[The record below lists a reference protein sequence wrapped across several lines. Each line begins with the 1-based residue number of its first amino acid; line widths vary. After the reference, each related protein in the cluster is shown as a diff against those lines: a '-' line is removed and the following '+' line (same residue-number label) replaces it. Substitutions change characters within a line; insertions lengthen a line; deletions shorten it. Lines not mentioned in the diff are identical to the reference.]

1 MSPEFYRAFQ
11 DRHRGSREL
20 IKARLGFYLPFIAPL
35 RALYG
40 TNPMVDLGCGR
51 GEWLEILHAEGFTAR
66 GVDRD
71 PAMLQDC
78 RRLGLEVWDSDVL
91 QFLKA
96 LRPASQSVI
105 SGFHI
110 AEHLAF
116 DDLQTLIRESLR
128 ALKPGGLLIL
138 ETPNPENLIVASS
151 AFYLDPTHI
160 KPIPPALLAFAIEF
174 EGFHRFKTVRLQE
187 DGRLAQDSHPRL
199 LDVLGGVSPDYAV
212 IAQKSAKPEDL
223 CAWDDVFGVDHGL
236 TLDAIA
242 AHYDQRLAR
251 TEHSADQ
258 ALLAAR
264 QARELADQALEN
276 SHQARHAAGQ
286 AQDQIA
292 SLLPDTL
299 LAKDVAQQA
308 KEVAQQTQTAAN
320 QAAELAMQ
328 AADGLKSVL
337 ESKSWRLTAPLRWVR
352 RRFVRGS
359 VGGTDPD

>member
-40 TNPMVDLGCGR
+40 TNPMLDLGCGR
-51 GEWLEILHAEGFTAR
+51 GEWLEILHAEGFTAL

-78 RRLGLEVWDSDVL
+78 RRLGLEVWDGDVL

-96 LRPASQSVI
+96 LPPASQSVI

-116 DDLQTLIRESLR
+116 DDLQALIRESLR

-160 KPIPPALLAFAIEF
+160 RPLPPALLAFAVEF

-187 DGRLAQDSHPRL
+187 DKRLSHKPQPSL
-199 LDVLGGVSPDYAV
+199 LDVLGGVSPDYAI
-212 IAQKSAKPEDL
+212 IAQKSASPADL
-223 CAWDDVFGVDHGL
+223 SAWDDVLGAEHGL
-236 TLDAIA
+236 TLDTIA
-242 AHYDQRLAR
+242 VHYEQRLAQA
-251 TEHSADQ
+251 EHSASQ

-264 QARELADQALEN
+264 QANECADRAKQAVILAQEQVSTFQTALLRAE
-276 SHQARHAAGQ
+276 
-286 AQDQIA
+286 
-292 SLLPDTL
+292 
-299 LAKDVAQQA
+299 
-308 KEVAQQTQTAAN
+308 EVAQQSQTATR
-320 QAAELAMQ
+320 QAAELARQ
-328 AADGLKSVL
+328 AADGLRAVL
-337 ESKSWRLTAPLRWVR
+337 ESRSWRLTAPLRWIR
-352 RRFVRGS
+352 RRFGKGPRG
-359 VGGTDPD
+359 VPDQK